1 MTVSRKEKNTPTPHD
16 AAFRA
21 FMSSAEVARDF
32 VELHLPAEYRQLCDL
47 STLRLEPC
55 TFVDQ
60 DLKQYACDALF
71 SMKTVSGEEGYIYCL
86 AEHQSTENA
95 FMAFRMLRYAVAAM
109 QRHFEQ
115 HHELPLVIPL
125 LFYHGERSPYPYSM
139 NWLDCFRNPELA
151 AKIYTRSFHLVDVTV
166 LDDDEIMQHRRMG
179 ALTLLMKHSR
189 SRDLMMQMDRLVQLI
204 QNSLN
209 EELAQILFH
218 YLLNGSEHV
227 TVRFLQMLAQR
238 LPQHEGNIMTLAE
251 QLKQSGR
258 EEGIALGLER
268 GIAQG
273 MAQGMAQ
280 GVEQGKLETARNM
293 LNAGINRKMVLE
305 LTGLS
310 DEQLNMLK
318 H

>member
-1 MTVSRKEKNTPTPHD
+1 M
-16 AAFRA
+16 A
-21 FMSSAEVARDF
+21 SAEVARDF

-115 HHELPLVIPL
+115 HHE
-125 LFYHGERSPYPYSM
+125 
-139 NWLDCFRNPELA
+139 
-151 AKIYTRSFHLVDVTV
+151 
-166 LDDDEIMQHRRMG
+166 
-179 ALTLLMKHSR
+179 KHSR
-189 SRDLMMQMDRLVQLI
+189 SRDIMLQMDRLVQLI
-204 QNSLN
+204 QTSLN
-209 EELAQILFH
+209 EELAKALFH

-227 TVRFLQMLAQR
+227 TVRFLQTLAER

-251 QLKQSGR
+251 QLKQ
-258 EEGIALGLER
+258 EGEVKGFER

-273 MAQGMAQ
+273 MERGKLEGRMEGRMEGRAEGRLEGQL
-280 GVEQGKLETARNM
+280 EGKLETARNM
-293 LNAGINRKMVLE
+293 LAEGMGLQTIMKI
-305 LTGLS
+305 TGLS
-310 DEQLNMLK
+310 EEQLK
-318 H
+318 KISH

>member
-1 MTVSRKEKNTPTPHD
+1 MSSRKEKNTPTPHD

-21 FMSSAEVARDF
+21 FMASAEVARDF

-139 NWLDCFRNPELA
+139 NWLECFRNPELA
-151 AKIYTRSFHLVDVTV
+151 AKIYTRPFHLVDVTV

-189 SRDLMMQMDRLVQLI
+189 S
-204 QNSLN
+204 
-209 EELAQILFH
+209 
-218 YLLNGSEHV
+218 
-227 TVRFLQMLAQR
+227 
-238 LPQHEGNIMTLAE
+238 
-251 QLKQSGR
+251 
-258 EEGIALGLER
+258 
-268 GIAQG
+268 
-273 MAQGMAQ
+273 
-280 GVEQGKLETARNM
+280 
-293 LNAGINRKMVLE
+293 
-305 LTGLS
+305 
-310 DEQLNMLK
+310 
-318 H
+318 

>member
-1 MTVSRKEKNTPTPHD
+1 M
-16 AAFRA
+16 A
-21 FMSSAEVARDF
+21 SAEVARDF
-32 VELHLPAEYRQLCDL
+32 VELHLPAEYRLLCDL

-71 SMKTVSGEEGYIYCL
+71 TMKTVSGEEGYIYCL

-139 NWLDCFRNPELA
+139 NWPDCFRNPELA
-151 AKIYTRSFHLVDVTV
+151 AKIYTRPFHLVDVKV

-189 SRDLMMQMDRLVQLI
+189 SRDILLQMDRLVQLI
-204 QNSLN
+204 QTSLN
-209 EELAQILFH
+209 EELSQVLFH

-227 TVRFLQMLAQR
+227 TVRFLQTLAQH
-238 LPQHEGNIMTLAE
+238 LPEHEGNIMTLAE

-268 GIAQG
+268 G
-273 MAQGMAQ
+273 MAQGM
-280 GVEQGKLETARNM
+280 ERGKLETARNM

-310 DEQLNMLK
+310 ENQLK
-318 H
+318 KISH

>member
-1 MTVSRKEKNTPTPHD
+1 MTVSSRKKDKNTPTQHD

-21 FMSSAEVARDF
+21 FMASPEVARDF
-32 VELHLPAEYRQLCDL
+32 VELHLPEEYRQLCDV

-71 SMKTVSGEEGYIYCL
+71 SMKTVSGEDGYIYCL
-86 AEHQSTENA
+86 VEHQSTENA

-115 HHELPLVIPL
+115 YRELPLVIPL

-151 AKIYTRSFHLVDVTV
+151 AKIYTRPFHLVDVTV
-166 LDDDEIMQHRRMG
+166 MDDDEIVHHRRLG

-204 QNSLN
+204 QDSLN
-209 EELAQILFH
+209 EELAQVLFH

-227 TVRFLQMLAQR
+227 TLTFLQTLAQR
-238 LPQHEGNIMTLAE
+238 LPRHEDNIMTLAE

-258 EEGIALGLER
+258 EEGIALGL
-268 GIAQG
+268 AQG
-273 MAQGMAQ
+273 IEQ
-280 GVEQGKLETARNM
+280 GVERGKLETARNM
-293 LNAGINRKMVLE
+293 LNAGIARKMVLE

-310 DEQLNMLK
+310 EDQLKMLK